1 MMMTM
6 LLGSSRLEMVSK
18 LNASAPQDE
27 QMAGN

>member
-1 MMMTM
+1 VH
-6 LLGSSRLEMVSK
+6 LRLELVSK